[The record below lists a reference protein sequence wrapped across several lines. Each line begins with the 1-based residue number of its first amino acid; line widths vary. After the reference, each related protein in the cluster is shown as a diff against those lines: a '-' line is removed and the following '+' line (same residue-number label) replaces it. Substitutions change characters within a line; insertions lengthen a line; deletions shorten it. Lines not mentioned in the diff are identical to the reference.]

1 MKRLISILLA
11 VVMSFALGTAVFA
24 EAVPYSLGD
33 GTCESILV
41 ISGNTASCTS
51 TFKTTSDDFSKVEIT
66 QSLEKH
72 SFLWVWDTVGGEW
85 NKTSGNE
92 SVSFTNKVT
101 DLDSGTYRVKSV
113 FKVTDIYGKTE
124 TSTVYNSEKKVG

>member
-1 MKRLISILLA
+1 MKRLISILLV

-24 EAVPYSLGD
+24 EAAPYTLGD
-33 GTCESILV
+33 NICESILA
-41 ISGNTASCTS
+41 ISGDTATCTS
-51 TFKTTSDDFSKVEIT
+51 KFRAGGDDFSKVEIT

-92 SVSFTNKVT
+92 SVSFTNNVT

-124 TSTVYNSEKKVG
+124 TSTVYSSEKKVG